1 MEFAVDE
8 ADDLKA
14 GLHVALGHVGLA
26 RANGVA
32 VGDAVGVLDL
42 GRGAAGDDA
51 VTAPAH
57 EHQTDRA
64 EQRSGQAH
72 AGPPAAPGGGER
84 LAGQQAH
91 QEQHGPHDRA
101 GRDRAHVVVV
111 ADAGHDEL
119 GPLGGFAGGR
129 GGAARVLARPDLGL
143 GGGAVPDRHLVPGRR
158 QMARTGELTV
168 EVVDMLANIKP
179 LKTMNRYAPLLASL
193 QKTIRRLQKSLN
205 TREIARQALV
215 QGGVN
220 FIQLLDPEYPQKAFL
235 KRDAGVEQFVT
246 AEPDLVLLKSSQ
258 AEKYGA
264 PIEAL
269 KIPVIYLDFETP
281 DQYARDLNVLGQIF
295 GDEARAQELN
305 QLYQGAVD
313 EINQKVPAE
322 AAKPSVLVLQYSDTD
337 GAVAFGVPPAGWMQT
352 KMVELAGGRPVWKE
366 ANPGKGWAQ
375 VTIEQI
381 AAWNPDLILV
391 VSYKQDPGKVTASL
405 KEDPKW
411 QLLRAVKNGSLYG
424 FPKDIYS
431 WDQPDTRWLLGLE
444 WLASRLHPGQ
454 FGQVDMLQKA
464 RDFYQSAYGLD
475 AASYDAHLLPITQG
489 DIH

>member
-1 MEFAVDE
+1 MKRFASMLLICTLFLSACAQAARTQTPQPDE
-8 ADDLKA
+8 PIILTD
-14 GLHVALGHVGLA
+14 ALGRQVTLQKLPQRIAVTGKASLMILDA
-26 RANGVA
+26 LYMFPEAKERVVA
-32 VGDAVGVLDL
+32 FEDAVQ
-42 GRGAAGDDA
+42 GD
-51 VTAPAH
+51 
-57 EHQTDRA
+57 
-64 EQRSGQAH
+64 
-72 AGPPAAPGGGER
+72 
-84 LAGQQAH
+84 
-91 QEQHGPHDRA
+91 
-101 GRDRAHVVVV
+101 
-111 ADAGHDEL
+111 
-119 GPLGGFAGGR
+119 
-129 GGAARVLARPDLGL
+129 
-143 GGGAVPDRHLVPGRR
+143 
-158 QMARTGELTV
+158 
-168 EVVDMLANIKP
+168 
-179 LKTMNRYAPLLASL
+179 
-193 QKTIRRLQKSLN
+193 
-205 TREIARQALV
+205 
-215 QGGVN
+215 VN

-269 KIPVIYLDFETP
+269 KIPVIYLDLETP
-281 DQYARDLNVLGQIF
+281 EQYTRDLNVLGQIF
-295 GDEARAQELN
+295 GDEARARELN

-352 KMVELAGGRPVWKE
+352 EMVELAGGRPVWKE

-375 VTIEQI
+375 VTIEQV
-381 AAWNPDLILV
+381 AAWDPDLILV
-391 VSYKQDPGKVTASL
+391 VSYNQDPGKVTASL
-405 KEDPKW
+405 KEDPQW